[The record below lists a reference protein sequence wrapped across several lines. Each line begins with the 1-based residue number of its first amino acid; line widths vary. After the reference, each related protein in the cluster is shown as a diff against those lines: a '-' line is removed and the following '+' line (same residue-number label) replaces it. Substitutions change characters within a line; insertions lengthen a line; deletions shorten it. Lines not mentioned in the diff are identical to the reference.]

1 MTNVPLEEVSLK
13 VTPEG
18 ECWRISG
25 VRDEGEDIVAS
36 AIMNGDGV
44 LTATVDGVRLT
55 ASCVPKGRGFILIHD
70 GAATEFEIVDPMDV
84 DVVSD
89 ADTGA
94 MKAPMPGKIVQVL
107 AEPGAKVR
115 KGSRT

>member
-1 MTNVPLEEVSLK
+1 
-13 VTPEG
+13 
-18 ECWRISG
+18 
-25 VRDEGEDIVAS
+25 
-36 AIMNGDGV
+36 
-44 LTATVDGVRLT
+44 
-55 ASCVPKGRGFILIHD
+55 
-70 GAATEFEIVDPMDV
+70 MDV

-115 KGSRT
+115 KGAALVVMEAMKMEQTLVAGADSIVAEVRVGEGDQVEGGAVLVTFEEGEA